1 MQTNK
6 DLYKLLGLPTEAS
19 QDDIQQAHRK
29 LVREYHPDANPED
42 PRAEGRF
49 KEVQQAYE
57 VLSDEK
63 KRREYDE
70 GLRTSSR
77 GRSPGR
83 SRSRES
89 SRESSSRPRTRAGGR
104 AGVDTTYTSSGQA
117 GHDRGPL
124 FSLGYLLGIALVTLV
139 VALLVLLVL
148 GLN

>member
-1 MQTNK
+1 METK
-6 DLYKLLGLPTEAS
+6 DPYKVLGLSRDAS
-19 QDDIQQAHRK
+19 QDDIRKAHRK
-29 LVREYHPDANPED
+29 LVMKYHPDSNPEN
-42 PRAEGRF
+42 PRAEERF

-77 GRSPGR
+77 GSSGR

-89 SRESSSRPRTRAGGR
+89 SSRPRARAGAR
-104 AGVDTTYTSSGQA
+104 AGVSTTYTSSGQVSRN
-117 GHDRGPL
+117 RGPL

-139 VALLVLLVL
+139 IALLVLLVL

>member
-1 MQTNK
+1 MQNNK
-6 DLYKLLGLPTEAS
+6 DLYQLLGLPTEAS
-19 QDDIQQAHRK
+19 EDDIQQAHRK

-77 GRSPGR
+77 GRSGR
-83 SRSRES
+83 ARSRES
-89 SRESSSRPRTRAGGR
+89 SRESSSRPRTRAGARAGGR
-104 AGVDTTYTSSGQA
+104 AGGGT
-117 GHDRGPL
+117 
-124 FSLGYLLGIALVTLV
+124 
-139 VALLVLLVL
+139 
-148 GLN
+148 N

>member
-1 MQTNK
+1 METE
-6 DLYKLLGLPTEAS
+6 DPYKVLGLSRDSS
-19 QDDIQQAHRK
+19 QDDIRKAHRK
-29 LVREYHPDANPED
+29 LVRKYHPDANPED

-70 GLRTSSR
+70 GPRTSSR

-89 SRESSSRPRTRAGGR
+89 SSRPRARAGAR
-104 AGVDTTYTSSGQA
+104 AGVGTTYTSSGQVSRN
-117 GHDRGPL
+117 RGPL
-124 FSLGYLLGIALVTLV
+124 FSLGYLLGIALVTLA

>member
-6 DLYKLLGLPTEAS
+6 DPYKALGLSRDAS

-42 PRAEGRF
+42 PRAEERF

-83 SRSRES
+83 AR

-104 AGVDTTYTSSGQA
+104 AGVDTTYTSRGQA

-139 VALLVLLVL
+139 IALLVLLVL